1 MSGPSLGQQEIKA
14 LEQTRQRLSQLTNS
28 LSALQQAVLQSDPLP
43 PWYAEVFIKNSD
55 LPNTGRSSL
64 QSRAA
69 IISQNL
75 ASVSQ
80 QLKTHHELFASMSVY
95 PTHEFPGQT
104 QEDVLSQLLR
114 KKLEPNVQDWAAE
127 ARKIATEQT
136 SSSGL
141 QQSDF
146 QELWSWAGLA
156 ANEQARKHTWGGN
169 YTLEEMDM
177 GVENVVTGL
186 RRKLKVDP
194 DESSDEEGD
203 ETAVEAESDDDE
215 MEIVGVRRKST
226 GDGVEF
232 DLAKGS
238 QHPAPEVASTAL
250 PISTTFRFLMTGVAP
265 PAG

>member
-1 MSGPSLGQQEIKA
+1 MQKHPSWA
-14 LEQTRQRLSQLTNS
+14 NS
-28 LSALQQAVLQSDPLP
+28 LPA
-43 PWYAEVFIKNSD
+43 
-55 LPNTGRSSL
+55 NTYRPSL
-64 QSRAA
+64 QSVAA

-95 PTHEFPGQT
+95 PTHEYPGQT
-104 QEDVLSQLLR
+104 QEEVLSQLLR

-127 ARKIATEQT
+127 ARKIAAEQT

-141 QQSDF
+141 KQSEF
-146 QELWSWAGLA
+146 QELWSSAGLA

-169 YTLEEMDM
+169 YTLDEIQM

-194 DESSDEEGD
+194 DESSDEDED
-203 ETAVEAESDDDE
+203 ETAVEAVGDDDE

-238 QHPAPEVASTAL
+238 QHPAPEVATAAL
-250 PISTTFRFLMTGVAP
+250 PVNSTFRFLMTGVAP
-265 PAG
+265 QAG